1 MGGITDNPLWQRL
14 TATVER
20 SAGLSGDL
28 QAKLLVT
35 LLIIVALWAIRL
47 VIMHLIA
54 RRAADPRDVYTWR
67 KWTTNI
73 AILVGFLM
81 IGRVWFTG
89 FRALATYLGLVSAG
103 LAIALKDL
111 LVNLA
116 GWLFLIWRRPFE
128 VGDRIQI
135 SGHAGDVIDLRIFQF
150 SLLEIGNWVAADQP
164 TGRIIHVPNGKVF
177 TEPQFNYSKGFNY
190 IWNEIAVLVTF
201 ESDWRKAKKIL
212 EEVAGRHAAHVG
224 ESARASFQNAAKQYL
239 LTVSDLAPKV
249 YTTVPDSG
257 VLLTVRYLCE
267 PQRRRTST
275 AEIWEDILT
284 EFSQCQDIDFAY
296 PTTRFYDNA
305 AEGKE
310 LTRPATP
317 SPDDRR

>member
-1 MGGITDNPLWQRL
+1 MGELSNNPLWQRL
-14 TATVER
+14 TATVEH
-20 SAGLSGDL
+20 SAGLSSDL
-28 QAKLLVT
+28 QAKLLLT
-35 LLIIVALWAIRL
+35 LTIIAALWLVRAIIIR
-47 VIMHLIA
+47 IIA
-54 RRAADPRDVYTWR
+54 RRAQDPRDVYTWR

-73 AILVGFLM
+73 TILLGFLM
-81 IGRVWFTG
+81 VGRVWFVG
-89 FRALATYLGLVSAG
+89 FKALATYLGLVSAG

-116 GWLFLIWRRPFE
+116 GWLFLVWRRPFE

-150 SLLEIGNWVAADQP
+150 TLLEIGNWVAADQP

-177 TEPQFNYSKGFNY
+177 TEPQFNYTKGFNY
-190 IWNEIAVLVTF
+190 IWNEIPVLVTF
-201 ESDWRKAKKIL
+201 ESDWRKAKTIL
-212 EEVAGRHAAHVG
+212 EQVAGRHAAHVG
-224 ESARASFQNAAKQYL
+224 ESARASFQNAAKQFL
-239 LTVSDLAPKV
+239 LAVSDLAPKV

-267 PQRRRTST
+267 PQRRRSSA

-284 EFSQCQDIDFAY
+284 EFASEQRIDFAY
-296 PTTRFYDNA
+296 PTTRFFDNA

-310 LTRPATP
+310 MTRPGSSIPGESA
-317 SPDDRR
+317 